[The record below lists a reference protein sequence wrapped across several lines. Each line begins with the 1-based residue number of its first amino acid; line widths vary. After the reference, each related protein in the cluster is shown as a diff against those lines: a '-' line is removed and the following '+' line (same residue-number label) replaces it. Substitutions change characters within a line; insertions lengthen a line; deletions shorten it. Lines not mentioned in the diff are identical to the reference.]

1 MVNSI
6 LTIESRR
13 NSILISIGNMAKY
26 CQTSVQ
32 TLRLYDNKGLI
43 KPAYVDPQ
51 THYRYYQPEQIFQF
65 NLIKYLQSTN
75 LSLQEINKVL
85 NDESINLTNFWQE
98 QERKIQRQIEE
109 QQQKLIIAQF
119 QQKQLKNLT
128 NMREHLGKPPYVK
141 TIHKLIVRVPVTN
154 RLGPTDIPDE
164 AVTDLDHQLLS
175 HHQIPNLEYGFSFAV
190 NKNYDLASIQYQ
202 TIFKELVFPSSKK
215 AQTSP
220 SGFNIIDVSGRYL
233 CINFKWSLSKYLECL
248 KQLLAVKKDYS
259 GMIFEESFPLSYYQN
274 EFARG
279 SQAITELRIKTD

>member
-98 QERKIQRQIEE
+98 QELKIQRQIEE
-109 QQQKLIIAQF
+109 QQRKLIIAQF

-141 TIHKLIVRVPVTN
+141 TIHKLIARVPVTN

-202 TIFKELVFPSSKK
+202 I
-215 AQTSP
+215 
-220 SGFNIIDVSGRYL
+220 NIRQFSR
-233 CINFKWSLSKYLECL
+233 S
-248 KQLLAVKKDYS
+248 
-259 GMIFEESFPLSYYQN
+259 
-274 EFARG
+274 
-279 SQAITELRIKTD
+279 